1 MEKILEENKN
11 KISIQRALTTIK
23 LFEENG
29 SFHQTLDAATLA
41 SNGKTVTGERVSEF
55 EENFK
60 KDFKSIE
67 DKIKHI
73 FDLKRRVHVSN
84 MENVI
89 DVPQLGEM
97 TVAEIIIFRQTTLPR
112 LVQLVN
118 HLTSQYN
125 TVVRQY
131 EQRHAAWV
139 KELNEVTISSNNSIE
154 EGNTSLEYR
163 DLFIKEVEKREPKI
177 IFDKKV
183 LEKYSELVKFFTEEL
198 DIILSEHNASTF
210 ISLD

>member
-1 MEKILEENKN
+1 MEKKLEENKN

-23 LFEENG
+23 LFEEN
-29 SFHQTLDAATLA
+29 SNFHQTLDAATLA
-41 SNGKTVTGERVSEF
+41 SNGKTVSGEKVSEF

-60 KDFKSIE
+60 KDLKSIE
-67 DKIKHI
+67 DKIKYI

-89 DVPQLGEM
+89 KVPQLGEM

-139 KELNEVTISSNNSIE
+139 KELNEVTISSKNSIE

-183 LEKYSELVKFFTEEL
+183 LEKYSELVEFFTEEL